1 MRRKEKEQQPWPQG
15 QSPRVARYGWAL
27 AISALVGLSLAMED
41 GSKWAPLVNT
51 AIDLLQQ
58 QISPT
63 GNK

>member
-1 MRRKEKEQQPWPQG
+1 
-15 QSPRVARYGWAL
+15 VARYGWAL